1 MEKRQVVI
9 CVAVLAV
16 IAIGCILFIQQQ
28 GNAGPAMRE
37 AVPTACLD
45 CGPAGWQATGK
56 SCANLIEID
65 DKLTAATC
73 LNLEFGLTLKD
84 YDVSEGYVDIG
95 EYKINAAAK
104 NSSSIRVYGNDRWAI
119 TATARYYLAN
129 VLG

>member
-1 MEKRQVVI
+1 MEKRKIAI
-9 CVAVLAV
+9 CAAVLAV

-28 GNAGPAMRE
+28 GNAEPVMRE
-37 AVPTACLD
+37 VVPTACLD

-84 YDVSEGYVDIG
+84 YEVSEGYIDLG
-95 EYKINAAAK
+95 EYKINSAPANA
-104 NSSSIRVYGNDRWAI
+104 SSIRVYGNGRWAI
-119 TATARYYLAN
+119 TATAKYYLAN